1 MPNHIKNVVFFDGD
15 PELIKQMRLEV
26 GGYDPDGHGTYTMR
40 CQYSGQSYYNISLS
54 QVMEIC
60 KYSANIPDTPEGEV
74 RILNWARDRGII

>member
-1 MPNHIKNVVFFDGD
+1 MADRVELNMESLENVTGGS
-15 PELIKQMRLEV
+15 L
-26 GGYDPDGHGTYTMR
+26 GYDPDGHGTYTMR